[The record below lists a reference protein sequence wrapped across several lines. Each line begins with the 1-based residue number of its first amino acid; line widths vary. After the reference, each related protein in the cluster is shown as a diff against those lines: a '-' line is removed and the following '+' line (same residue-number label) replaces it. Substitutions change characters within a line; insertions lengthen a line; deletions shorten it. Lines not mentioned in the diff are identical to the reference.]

1 MGEGQ
6 HPAFVEGVRQIPCQP
21 LPPERIQLRSL
32 LWVGPKVR
40 QSIVGKAHVPL
51 EMESQITDLRLVP
64 LGAVLCGTICHPLE
78 VRGLLCRK
86 DDPRMPRAN
95 LSTEAPQQGNAVLI
109 QLALSSHDLVA
120 VLLPTKVAVN
130 HGCDSI
136 DSQPVD
142 VEVLDPVVS
151 GAQQIRLDFWLGIV
165 EAAGA
170 PPRDLP
176 HGSFVLVLRCAAV
189 VYQAP
194 LVLRKVCPNKV
205 HEHSDSV
212 AVQRVHEV
220 AEVVGSA
227 KTPVHGKQPRCTLVA
242 PRLLAGIL

>member
-6 HPAFVEGVRQIPCQP
+6 HPAFVEGISQIPCQP
-21 LPPERIQLRSL
+21 LPPKRIQLRSF
-32 LWVGPKVR
+32 LWVSSEIR
-40 QSIVGKAHVPL
+40 QSIVGKTHVPL

-64 LGAVLCGTICHPLE
+64 LSAVLCGTICHPLE
-78 VRGLLCRK
+78 VRGLLCGK

-95 LSTEAPQQGNAVLI
+95 LSTEAPQQGNAILI
-109 QLALSSHDLVA
+109 QLALSSHNLVA

-151 GAQQIRLDFWLGIV
+151 GAQQIRLNLWLGIV
-165 EAAGA
+165 VAAGA
-170 PPRDLP
+170 PPGNLP
-176 HGSFVLVLRCAAV
+176 HGTFVLVLRHAAV
-189 VYQAP
+189 AYQAP
-194 LVLRKVCPNKV
+194 LVLRKVCRNKV

-212 AVQRVHEV
+212 AVQRVHEE

-227 KTPVHGKQPRCTLVA
+227 KPPVHSEKARCTLVA